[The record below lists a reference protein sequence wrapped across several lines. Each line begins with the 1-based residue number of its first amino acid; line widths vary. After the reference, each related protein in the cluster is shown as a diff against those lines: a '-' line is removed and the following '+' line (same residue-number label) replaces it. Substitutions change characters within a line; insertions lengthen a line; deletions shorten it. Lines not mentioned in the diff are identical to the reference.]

1 MGTWSQIFNERQNIS
16 PIDNLRK
23 KYLSKLSK
31 YTGRNVI
38 AYYSGWLQKPGI
50 AQTSIADDDM
60 NAFMAVVNGLD
71 VTKGL
76 DLVLHTP
83 GGDIAATEALVKYL
97 KSFFGTDI
105 RAIVPQ
111 LAMSAGTMIAC
122 SCKEIILGKHS
133 NLGPIDPQFRGI
145 PCQGV
150 IEEFDDAVAAVK
162 RDPSNLPISQM
173 IISKY
178 HPTFIGEC
186 KKAID
191 WSQTMVKEWLSEG
204 MFQGMPDN
212 EQKAEVVAR
221 LLGSHVKHKT
231 HSRHISP
238 NECKEIG
245 LNISMM
251 ENDQKLQDA
260 ILSVH
265 HAFIISLSEQNAPIK
280 IVENQKGA
288 RMLFN
293 SIIR

>member
-16 PIDNLRK
+16 PLDNLRK
-23 KYLSKLSK
+23 KYLLRLNKQ
-31 YTGRNVI
+31 TGRNVI
-38 AYYSGWLQKPGI
+38 AYYSGWLQRPGI
-50 AQTSIADDDM
+50 AQTGIEDADM

-71 VTKGL
+71 ITKGL
-76 DLVLHTP
+76 DLILHTP

-97 KSFFGTDI
+97 KSFFGTNI

-150 IEEFDDAVAAVK
+150 IEEFNDAVESVK
-162 RDPSNLPISQM
+162 NDPSNLPISQM
-173 IISKY
+173 IINKY

-186 KKAID
+186 QKAID
-191 WSQTMVKEWLSEG
+191 WSQTMVKEWLGAG
-204 MFQGMPDN
+204 MFQELPDS
-212 EQKAEVVAR
+212 EQKADEVAK

-245 LNISMM
+245 LKITMM
-251 ENDQKLQDA
+251 EDNQKLQDA

-265 HAFIISLSEQNAPIK
+265 HAFIISLSEPNAPIK
-280 IVENQKGA
+280 IVENHKGH

-293 SIIR
+293 GIMR

>member
-16 PIDNLRK
+16 PIDDLRK
-23 KYLSKLSK
+23 KYLTKLNK
-31 YTGRNVI
+31 QTGRNVI
-38 AYYSGWLQKPGI
+38 AYYSGWLQRPGI
-50 AQTSIADDDM
+50 AQTGIEDADM

-71 VTKGL
+71 VNKGL
-76 DLVLHTP
+76 DLILHTP

-97 KSFFGTDI
+97 KSFFGTNI

-150 IEEFDDAVAAVK
+150 IEEFNDAVEAVK

-173 IISKY
+173 IINKY

-186 KKAID
+186 QKAID
-191 WSQTMVKEWLSEG
+191 WSQTMVKEWLSTG
-204 MFQGMPDN
+204 MFQGLPDS
-212 EQKAEVVAR
+212 EIKAESVAR

-238 NECKEIG
+238 KECEEIG
-245 LNISMM
+245 LKITMM
-251 ENDQKLQDA
+251 EDNQKLQDA

-280 IVENQKGA
+280 IVENHKGA
-288 RMLFN
+288 RMLF
-293 SIIR
+293 SGMMR